1 MSSSST
7 ATVMITTEASNNID
21 GITYPSSGGYYTI
34 DIDLYNNNNPL
45 NIFDELYTDFYF
57 MKPIKLAYLEV
68 FSISK
73 SQNQLNIFQFLFR
86 PTANLHAYSA
96 TTAGRIQLE
105 FPTIDSSGASA
116 FPANLGYSG

>member
-21 GITYPSSGGYYTI
+21 GITYPSFGVYYTI
-34 DIDLYNNNNPL
+34 GIDLYNNNNPL

-57 MKPIKLAYLEV
+57 MKPAKLAYLEV

-73 SQNQLNIFQFLFR
+73 SQN
-86 PTANLHAYSA
+86 
-96 TTAGRIQLE
+96 
-105 FPTIDSSGASA
+105 
-116 FPANLGYSG
+116 

>member
-57 MKPIKLAYLEV
+57 MKPAKLAYLEV

-73 SQNQLNIFQFLFR
+73 SQN
-86 PTANLHAYSA
+86 
-96 TTAGRIQLE
+96 
-105 FPTIDSSGASA
+105 
-116 FPANLGYSG
+116 